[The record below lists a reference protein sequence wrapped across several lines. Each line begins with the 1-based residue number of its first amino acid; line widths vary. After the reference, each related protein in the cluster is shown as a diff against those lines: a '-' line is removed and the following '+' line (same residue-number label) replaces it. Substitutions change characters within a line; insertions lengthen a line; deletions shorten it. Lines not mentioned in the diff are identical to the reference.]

1 MAQPANRSS
10 LITLLSIFGIGA
22 FIQAFWAVGQPV
34 YLTVIVMSVGLLSW
48 GTAFFLY
55 LRQRDEARE
64 AAGLSASSHYGAA
77 PINTGSPTQ
86 ELSIYTLQPGACYV
100 IKQSFVDCFGN
111 HFEQGQRLTFR
122 KRHFLPYHGGHTIV
136 FEERSLYLQEDQNR
150 SIIDDFSRYIVGCQR
165 REEEE
170 RYQWEK

>member
-10 LITLLSIFGIGA
+10 IITLLSIFGIGA

-34 YLTVIVMSVGLLSW
+34 YITAIVMGVGLLCW
-48 GTAFFLY
+48 GAAFFLY
-55 LRQRDEARE
+55 LRQRDQARE
-64 AAGLSASSHYGAA
+64 AAGLSRHYGAA
-77 PINTGSPTQ
+77 PINHSSPTQ
-86 ELSIYTLQPGACYV
+86 ELSIYMLQPGVCYLV
-100 IKQSFVDCFGN
+100 KQSFVDCFGN

-165 REEEE
+165 PEEEE